1 MAKELAALV
10 LVILT
15 LVCASSVHAVPDEEF
30 YTECENIVKKWAAS
44 SLDAEVKDKHTLQDL
59 LFFLHIPRT
68 GGRTYYY
75 CFLRKLY
82 TSYLECPRSYD
93 KLHFDPSKPDCRLL
107 VTHDDYSIMSKLP
120 KGRTS
125 VVTILRNPIDRVFS
139 TYEFAVEVAARF
151 LVHPNL
157 TSATQMSSKV
167 RSGNIG
173 VSTLDIWPWKYLV
186 PWMRADLFAR
196 RNGREHGDF
205 REIKET
211 KNPYEMKDIVMPFE
225 EFINSAEAYD
235 IIHNGATFQIAGLTN
250 NSYLEDREVRSCA
263 MGYQSL
269 GKYVLEV
276 AKKRLDNMLYVG
288 LTEHHKESAT
298 IFADVVGKQVF
309 SQLQALSSNFTR
321 TTSNKTETT
330 SSSMDSKIAKG
341 FRTKERKAS
350 EIPSSKNAQSTNET
364 MTVEELMEAYDGCSS
379 SLRKTQARRRTSSFK
394 RISPA
399 NFSKEARLQV
409 PEAILQKIKS
419 LNSLDMEL
427 YKHAQHIFEQQ
438 KNRLLQETVQVEV
451 PGDDMFNKDP
461 HKHAEQIVAQQKSPP
476 VRKSVKVDMQK
487 DDGFKEDQY
496 GVLVFIV
503 KNILFGITV
512 FFSVVLVI
520 LLVSSKLRRLRT
532 KLHKWFNVRRH

>member
-1 MAKELAALV
+1 MAKELAALG

-44 SLDAEVKDKHTLQDL
+44 SLDVKVEDKHTLQDL

-120 KGRTS
+120 KERTS

-139 TYEFAVEVAARF
+139 TYEFSVEVAARF

-157 TSATQMSSKV
+157 TSATQMSNKV
-167 RSGNIG
+167 RSVG

-235 IIHNGATFQIAGLTN
+235 TIHNGATFQIAGLTN

-263 MGYQSL
+263 MSYQSL

-309 SQLQALSSNFTR
+309 SQLQAFSSNFTR
-321 TTSNKTETT
+321 TTSNKTEAT

-341 FRTKERKAS
+341 FRTKERKAI
-350 EIPSSKNAQSTNET
+350 EIPSSSNAQSTNET

-409 PEAILQKIKS
+409 PEAILHKIKS

-438 KNRLLQETVQVEV
+438 KNRLLQKTVQVEV
-451 PGDDMFNKDP
+451 PGDDRFNKDP
-461 HKHAEQIVAQQKSPP
+461 HKHAEHIFAQQKIPP
-476 VRKSVKVDMQK
+476 VQKSLKVDMQK
-487 DDGFKEDQY
+487 DDGFKEDRY
-496 GVLVFIV
+496 GVLVFIL

-512 FFSVVLVI
+512 LFSFVLVM
-520 LLVSSKLRRLRT
+520 LLVSSKIRRLRT
-532 KLHKWFNVRRH
+532 KLHKWINVRPL

>member
-1 MAKELAALV
+1 MAKELASLV

-15 LVCASSVHAVPDEEF
+15 LVCASSVYAVPDEEF
-30 YTECENIVKKWAAS
+30 YTECENIVQKWAAS
-44 SLDAEVKDKHTLQDL
+44 SLDVQVKDKHTLQDL

-139 TYEFAVEVAARF
+139 TYEFSVEVAARF

-157 TSATQMSSKV
+157 TSAIQMSNKV
-167 RSGNIG
+167 RSGKIG

-196 RNGREHGDF
+196 RRKHGDF
-205 REIKET
+205 REIKEA

-235 IIHNGATFQIAGLTN
+235 ILHNGATFQIAGLTN
-250 NSYLEDREVRSCA
+250 NSYLEDHEVRSCV
-263 MGYQSL
+263 MSYQSL

-288 LTEHHKESAT
+288 LTEQHKESAT

-309 SQLQALSSNFTR
+309 SQLQALSSSFIR
-321 TTSNKTETT
+321 TTNNKTATT
-330 SSSMDSKIAKG
+330 SSSTDSKIAKG

-350 EIPSSKNAQSTNET
+350 EIPSSDSAQSTNET
-364 MTVEELMEAYDGCSS
+364 MTAEELMEAYDGCSS

-394 RISPA
+394 KISPA

-438 KNRLLQETVQVEV
+438 KSRLLQKTVQVEV
-451 PGDDMFNKDP
+451 PGDDRLKKDS
-461 HKHAEQIVAQQKSPP
+461 HKHAKHIFAQQKSPL
-476 VRKSVKVDMQK
+476 VQKSLKVDMQE
-487 DDGFKEDQY
+487 DNGFNDDQY
-496 GVLVFIV
+496 GVLVFIL
-503 KNILFGITV
+503 KNILFAITV
-512 FFSVVLVI
+512 LFFVVLVM
-520 LLVSSKLRRLRT
+520 LLVSSKIRRLRT
-532 KLHKWFNVRRH
+532 KLHKWFNLRRH

>member
-1 MAKELAALV
+1 MKYLYGNCIGILVGLPTYHFLHWKLVGSWKRRMAKELAALV
-10 LVILT
+10 LVVLT

-75 CFLRKLY
+75 WQKYSVPDFRGYYIVLAR
-82 TSYLECPRSYD
+82 
-93 KLHFDPSKPDCRLL
+93 SKPDCRLL

-139 TYEFAVEVAARF
+139 TYEFSVEVAARF

-157 TSATQMSSKV
+157 TSATQMGSKV
-167 RSGNIG
+167 RPGNIG

-196 RNGREHGDF
+196 RNGREYGDF
-205 REIKET
+205 RDVKET
-211 KNPYEMKDIVMPFE
+211 KNPYEMKNIVMPFE

-235 IIHNGATFQIAGLTN
+235 ILHNGATFQISGLAN

-263 MGYQSL
+263 MSYQSL

-276 AKKRLDNMLYVG
+276 AKIANHWVCCMRLAEKKRHLHLWI
-288 LTEHHKESAT
+288 LR
-298 IFADVVGKQVF
+298 
-309 SQLQALSSNFTR
+309 LQ
-321 TTSNKTETT
+321 K
-330 SSSMDSKIAKG
+330 D
-341 FRTKERKAS
+341 RTKERKAS
-350 EIPSSKNAQSTNET
+350 EIPPTNNAQSTNET

-438 KNRLLQETVQVEV
+438 KNRLLQKTVQVEV
-451 PGDDMFNKDP
+451 PGDDRFNKDP
-461 HKHAEQIVAQQKSPP
+461 HKHAEQNFAQQKSPP
-476 VRKSVKVDMQK
+476 MQKSVKVDMQK

-496 GVLVFIV
+496 GVL
-503 KNILFGITV
+503 NT
-512 FFSVVLVI
+512 S
-520 LLVSSKLRRLRT
+520 LL
-532 KLHKWFNVRRH
+532 LHDDDDEGAKT